1 MSLYSELKRRNVFR
15 VAIAYLAGA
24 WLLTEVAET
33 LFPLFGFSEA
43 PVRMVVTVLAI
54 GFPLFLIFSW
64 VLARKSIA
72 SLLSCWPLHWGIS
85 PSTSSC

>member
-33 LFPLFGFSEA
+33 LFPLFGFSET
-43 PVRMVVTVLAI
+43 PVRLVVTVLAI

-64 VLARKSIA
+64 AFEITPQGLKREVEVAREDSITRFT
-72 SLLSCWPLHWGIS
+72 G
-85 PSTSSC
+85 